1 MCDSHLHFRCI
12 SKVNYS
18 SLIQGCNVIPT
29 NMSNFQPLE
38 VMNQVAENLNKLTKL
53 DEGHENTFVC
63 FDAL

>member
-1 MCDSHLHFRCI
+1 MCDSHSHFPCI

-38 VMNQVAENLNKLTKL
+38 VVGRCIKTQL
-53 DEGHENTFVC
+53 HESSGRKFK
-63 FDAL
+63 